1 MDLLARIESHTIKA
15 GVIGACTQKG
25 ILRLGDEMVLEL
37 MNDNDDQVRKVAAL
51 RCLEAFPKAR
61 LGKLLDVYV
70 DRDEYRYYNVI
81 HWLDLGVTMP
91 RQFVR
96 KIVRSELKDA

>member
-1 MDLLARIESHTIKA
+1 
-15 GVIGACTQKG
+15 
-25 ILRLGDEMVLEL
+25 MVLEL

-70 DRDEYRYYNVI
+70 DQDEFRYYNVI

-91 RQFVR
+91 RHFVR
-96 KIVRSELKDA
+96 KDCEVGIEGCLIIVFAVMKCCVCTRQCSGEPVVLR